1 MAPLAFLAL
10 LFAAWLVLTGRL
22 KRMTTL
28 DGAMLGLALVGS
40 LMAAKGRVWVG
51 GGLVAMAAIYA
62 VRRLRRTNR
71 KPSAQVGR
79 ESPQLAEARALLGL
93 DLNYDEAVIREA
105 HRRLIAKVHPDA
117 GGTSA
122 LAEKIN
128 EARNILLHD
137 LAERR
142 RSQSSPNP

>member
-10 LFAAWLVLTGRL
+10 LLAGWLIWTGRL

-28 DGAMLGLALVGS
+28 DGAMLGLALVGG
-40 LMAAKGRVWVG
+40 LMAAKGRPWIG
-51 GGLVAMAAIYA
+51 SGLVALAVLYA
-62 VRRLRRTNR
+62 VRR
-71 KPSAQVGR
+71 KPQRSRASPVQGQPP
-79 ESPQLAEARALLGL
+79 SPQLDEARALLGL
-93 DLNYDEAVIREA
+93 KPGCNESAIRDA

-128 EARNILLHD
+128 EARNMLLRD
-137 LAERR
+137 LADK
-142 RSQSSPNP
+142 SQP